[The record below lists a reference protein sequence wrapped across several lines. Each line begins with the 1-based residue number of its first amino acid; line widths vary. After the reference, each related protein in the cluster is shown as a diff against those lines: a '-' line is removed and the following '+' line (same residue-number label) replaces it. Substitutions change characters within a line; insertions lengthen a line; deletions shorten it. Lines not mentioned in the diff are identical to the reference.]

1 MVTLGDSGWRLVT
14 VTQSQEGLC
23 AKLANFC
30 ITASFRKIS
39 HIAITY
45 TLKEIDESFF
55 SSKSRVVK
63 EEKPMFG
70 LIFQLIF

>member
-39 HIAITY
+39 HIATTY
-45 TLKEIDESFF
+45 TLKELDESLKK
-55 SSKSRVVK
+55 KSRVVK

>member
-45 TLKEIDESFF
+45 TLKELDESLKK
-55 SSKSRVVK
+55 KSRVVK